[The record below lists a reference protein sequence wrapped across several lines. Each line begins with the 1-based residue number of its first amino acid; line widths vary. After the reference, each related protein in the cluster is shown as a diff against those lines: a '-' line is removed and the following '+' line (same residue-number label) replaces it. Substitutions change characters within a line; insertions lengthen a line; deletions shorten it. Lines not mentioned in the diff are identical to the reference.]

1 MTFIIEIEGKKERE
15 RNNESKMMRISLFL
29 ISVILICK
37 LLVDKQS
44 RPTVEMSQIIKQNKN
59 VIAKFN

>member
-59 VIAKFN
+59 VIEKFN